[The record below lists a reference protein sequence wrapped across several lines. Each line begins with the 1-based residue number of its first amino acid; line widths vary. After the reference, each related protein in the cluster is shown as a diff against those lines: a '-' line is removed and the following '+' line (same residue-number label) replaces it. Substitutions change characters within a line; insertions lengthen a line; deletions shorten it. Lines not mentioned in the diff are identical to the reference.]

1 MYKNQIEKYSQL
13 FDGLKM
19 GYIQKIQAY
28 ESKFKTNEAEM
39 AKLQNELESLS
50 KQGPGKSGNANS
62 FTPSASLKQKL
73 DQLE

>member
-13 FDGLKM
+13 FDGLKT

-28 ESKFKTNEAEM
+28 ESKFKANESEM
-39 AKLQNELESLS
+39 ARLQTELESLS
-50 KQGPGKSGNANS
+50 KQGLDKSKNANS
-62 FTPSASLKQKL
+62 FTPSAALKQKL